1 MENAADQEYIIRSAV
16 LRVYLSFI
24 AITSAMV
31 KASGDEREMRGDMHA
46 NDTTAPQTSKEE
58 LTAPA
63 LKPGKGRKL

>member
-1 MENAADQEYIIRSAV
+1 MDEWMENAADQEYHYRSAV

-31 KASGDEREMRGDMHA
+31 NASGDDLEMRER
-46 NDTTAPQTSKEE
+46 DTTTPQTSKEE